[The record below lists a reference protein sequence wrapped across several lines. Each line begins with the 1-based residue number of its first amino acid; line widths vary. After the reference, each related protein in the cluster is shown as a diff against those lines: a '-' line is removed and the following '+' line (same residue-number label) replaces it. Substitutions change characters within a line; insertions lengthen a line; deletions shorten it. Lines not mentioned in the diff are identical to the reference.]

1 MQDTII
7 KTYYTRTPGT
17 DTWQETRREVV
28 AQGGECI
35 DFMRNVK
42 KGAAWM
48 RTLGGQEISTPKTH
62 TSISP
67 DGLDKVVWSA
77 EKRGE

>member
-7 KTYYTRTPGT
+7 RTDYTRTPGT
-17 DTWQETRREVV
+17 DTWQETRHEVV
-28 AQGGECI
+28 AQGRECI
-35 DFMRNVK
+35 DFMRNIK
-42 KGAAWM
+42 QGADWM